1 MVKKSQ
7 IREIIDF
14 AIHFDGIEGYT
25 VTYRDFNEFK
35 ELSLAE
41 WIELSKTDSI
51 PNHRI
56 TTIKKNNK
64 IVFQRFLVR

>member
-7 IREIIDF
+7 IKELIDF
-14 AIHFDGIEGYT
+14 AIHSDGVDGYT

-35 ELSLAE
+35 EISLQE

-64 IVFQRFLVR
+64 ILFHRLIVR